1 MKRFIFLFDSAI
13 DDFKRNKIRTFL
25 TSLGIL
31 IGVLSVV
38 LLIAFGIGLRNYIE
52 QQFENLGSNSIY
64 VLPSR
69 VLTDGGG
76 FQDPGSIGE
85 RFEEKDVARVKKIA
99 NVKYAVP
106 TYEKSSIAEA
116 NGEKKSTT
124 IILTN
129 QDVSKVLN
137 LKAEAGRLLTKSDI
151 DKRAKKVMIGP
162 KLAEDLY
169 GSKESAINKKIRI
182 SDQIFQVVG
191 VLDSKGGG
199 GLGGPTFD
207 SYSYVS
213 YKINSLNP
221 NKKFT
226 QINVQASSEESIPQV
241 KKDLNELLLKS
252 YEEDEFQVI
261 EQTEILNIVTQIFS
275 ILNYIL
281 IAIGSISLIVGG
293 IGIMNIMYATVTE
306 RTKEIGIRRAI
317 GATRKDILLQFLV
330 QALILSV
337 FGGLLGLIIA
347 VLIVILIQPFF
358 PAGINF
364 ISVIAALGISSI
376 IGIFFGVFPAKK
388 AADLSPIEAI
398 RYE

>member
-1 MKRFIFLFDSAI
+1 MFLSKSAI

-52 QQFENLGSNSIY
+52 KQFESLGSNILY

-69 VLTDGGG
+69 VLSEGGG
-76 FQDPGSIGE
+76 FQDPGTVGE
-85 RFEEKDVARVKKIA
+85 RFTEKDINKVAKL
-99 NVKYAVP
+99 NGVKYAVP
-106 TYEKSSIAEA
+106 VLEKSSIAEA
-116 NGEKKSTT
+116 NGEKESTS
-124 IILTN
+124 ILLSN
-129 QDVSKVLN
+129 QDVAKVLN
-137 LKAEAGRLLTKSDI
+137 LEPEVGRLFTKSDI

-162 KLAEDLY
+162 KLAEKLY
-169 GSKESAINKKIRI
+169 GSSEGALGKKIRI
-182 SDQIFQVVG
+182 SDQSFEIIA
-191 VLDSKGGG
+191 VLKSKGGG
-199 GLGGPTFD
+199 GLGGPSFD
-207 SYSYVS
+207 TISYVP

-221 NKKFT
+221 NKKFSS
-226 QINVQASSEESIPQV
+226 IYIQADNEEVIPKV
-241 KKDLNELLLKS
+241 KEEINELLLKT

-261 EQTEILNIVTQIFS
+261 EQTEILNIVTNIFS

-281 IAIGSISLIVGG
+281 IAIGSISLLVGG

-317 GATRKDILLQFLV
+317 GATKQDILLQFLA
-330 QALILSV
+330 QALIISV
-337 FGGLLGLIIA
+337 FGGILGLTLA
-347 VLIVILIQPFF
+347 VILVILIQPFF
-358 PAGINF
+358 PAGINL
-364 ISVIAALGISSI
+364 ISVIAALGISII

-388 AADLSPIEAI
+388 AADLSPIDAI